1 MMEEAESIMEGCG
14 VVMRVQAAMAGSR
27 RVPTFRFDAIRSCVA
42 VVVAVVVFVAAC
54 RSVCTMGRIQA
65 VDPTLGRL
73 LDHRFSNNRNDD
85 PTEEKDDINVNLDKL
100 LVIMADVVV
109 VVVANTVITR
119 LFPLPPR
126 LLVLVHKRNIIP
138 R

>member
-27 RVPTFRFDAIRSCVA
+27 RVPKFRFDAIRSCVA
-42 VVVAVVVFVAAC
+42 VVVIVVAAC